1 MTYFQTNKNIKRLQN
16 LNVLMKLKVNSNA
29 IVRKQI
35 KSIPYHSSLIFLV
48 SGQAQHGFN
57 FFSGSLELSCLLEVD
72 SEEPI
77 ANLQIL

>member
-1 MTYFQTNKNIKRLQN
+1 MSYFILNNNIKRLQN
-16 LNVLMKLKVNSNA
+16 LDVLLITETESN
-29 IVRKQI
+29 KKKTDKI
-35 KSIPYHSSLIFLV
+35 KPYHSSLIFLV

-57 FFSGSLELSCLLEVD
+57 FFSGSLELSCLLGVD